1 MRERPLPA
9 EEAALWARVA
19 ATVTPLGGVPAAI
32 PPLATST
39 LVVPAKAGTPLPS
52 PRLPEAGSPPARGR
66 RGTGGEAKAKPVP
79 PPDTLDGGW
88 DRRLRRGVVVP
99 DRSIDLHGHTLATAQ
114 AALEHALACALA
126 DGARVLLVVTGK
138 PPRERDGRRG
148 LIRASIF
155 DWLGHSRHGS
165 HIAAVRNAHPR
176 HGGMGALYLILRRKR
191 GG

>member
-1 MRERPLPA
+1 MPDRPLPA

-19 ATVTPLGGVPAAI
+19 ATVTPLAAAAPASVRCEPVADLPQASRPAA
-32 PPLATST
+32 
-39 LVVPAKAGTPLPS
+39 VPDQPEPGGKEQRRLRPS
-52 PRLPEAGSPPARGR
+52 RAA
-66 RGTGGEAKAKPVP
+66 AAKPAP
-79 PPDTLDGGW
+79 PTDTLDGGW

-114 AALEHALACALA
+114 TALEQALAQAVA

-155 DWLGHSRHGS
+155 DWLGHSRHAA

-176 HGGMGALYLILRRKR
+176 HGGLGALYLILRRRR
-191 GG
+191 GE